1 MVILSLRQLNSK
13 IAMVIQIKNLMA
25 FKAMEGLNYDHRIVE
40 IVVWAQI
47 IIRSRQRRYIRNPA
61 AKEGVILRLNGK
73 HIEEV

>member
-40 IVVWAQI
+40 ITVWARI
-47 IIRSRQRRYIRNPA
+47 IIQSRQRRYIRNPA

>member
-47 IIRSRQRRYIRNPA
+47 IIPSRQRRYFQNPA

-73 HIEEV
+73 RIEEV